1 MQHKHYSNTVNSR
14 IPRMT
19 GRRGLGL
26 ASVLVCAALL
36 FLVAFVLLA
45 TALASRSLVGKAEE
59 HTRARNLAE
68 AAVYRAIV
76 RLRQDPLF
84 GSRPADMITVT
95 LPGDA
100 EGATGTLQFTGADAS
115 TNNLQGDVARP
126 GWRQRP
132 VPGGTAL
139 LVGTGRCGSTELR
152 VPVLVQRS
160 AFPFVLASEGPL
172 LSTGATRV
180 GTLATGTRA
189 ELLPGDLASNA
200 AVETAVQLGDR
211 SWIGGDVRSAGGI
224 VLAPQ
229 AQVQGRT
236 FTYGEKVKL
245 PEIDLDRYDPLLQGI
260 PFQNLPILLGNEVL
274 AGPSRCSTD
283 LVVQGRLTLEG
294 ATLFVAGN
302 LTITGGLRGSGLV
315 VVKGSTTIG
324 GGAQLESDR
333 HAVLLSAG
341 DVKLQGLNAGA
352 SSFHGLVYT
361 EGGFAADHI
370 TLVGTF
376 VARGDRGTVLDS
388 AQVLFD
394 PEVDWLGDGGSVLN
408 PGSAS
413 NSTQATTATT
423 LSAATGLFSTLSLR
437 GSWTAADGP
446 GSSAPQ
452 PDFNLNDFLGESQP
466 LQIVTWGE
474 ER

>member
-1 MQHKHYSNTVNSR
+1 MLRNTYSYTVNNQR
-14 IPRMT
+14 PRRA

-26 ASVLVCAALL
+26 ASVLIGAALL
-36 FLVAFVLLA
+36 FSVAFVLLA
-45 TALASRSLVGKAEE
+45 TSLASRSLVGKAEE

-68 AAVYRAIV
+68 AAVYRAVV
-76 RLRQDPLF
+76 RLRQNPGF
-84 GSRPADMITVT
+84 GSGPADRVTVT
-95 LPGDA
+95 LPGDPENA
-100 EGATGTLQFTGADAS
+100 LGTLDFGGPDAS
-115 TNNLQGDVARP
+115 TNNLLGDVAVP
-126 GWRQRP
+126 GWRQRS
-132 VPGGTAL
+132 VPGHTAL
-139 LVGTGRCGSTELR
+139 LVGVGRCGSTELR
-152 VPVLVQRS
+152 IPVLLQRS

-180 GTLATGTRA
+180 GTLATGNEA

-211 SWIGGDVRSAGGI
+211 SWIGGDVRSAGGV

-236 FTYGEKVKL
+236 LTYSEKVNL
-245 PEIDLDRYDPLLQGI
+245 PQIDLDRYDPLLQGI
-260 PFQNLPILLGNEVL
+260 PFQNLPVLLGNEVL

-302 LTITGGLRGSGLV
+302 LTVTDGLRGSGLV
-315 VVKGSTTIG
+315 IVKGQTTIA

-341 DVKLQGLNAGA
+341 DVKLQGLSAGA

-376 VARGDRGTVLDS
+376 VARGERGTVDRK
-388 AQVLFD
+388 
-394 PEVDWLGDGGSVLN
+394 SV
-408 PGSAS
+408 
-413 NSTQATTATT
+413 
-423 LSAATGLFSTLSLR
+423 
-437 GSWTAADGP
+437 
-446 GSSAPQ
+446 
-452 PDFNLNDFLGESQP
+452 
-466 LQIVTWGE
+466 V
-474 ER
+474 